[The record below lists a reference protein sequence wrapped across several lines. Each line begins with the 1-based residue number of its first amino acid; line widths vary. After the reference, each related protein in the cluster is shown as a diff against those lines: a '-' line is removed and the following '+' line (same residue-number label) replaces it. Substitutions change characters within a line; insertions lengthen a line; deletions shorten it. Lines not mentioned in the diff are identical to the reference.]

1 MEPQFATIE
10 QLNTR
15 LLEIDRIL
23 VRSEFKGTKESFLT
37 SFEKIELEQEAQ
49 GIVNVMAKTLSEK
62 TGHSPEELIQQQ
74 NEYRELLRL
83 SERMKASAETES
95 HHPDAKELLL
105 RAYDPATP
113 REESIHCLTSAIYGE
128 TEEEKIIRKKAERS
142 KKTKR
147 IIGTVVILIAVALIL
162 WGLFTALRS

>member
-23 VRSEFKGTKESFLT
+23 VRSEFTRTRESSLT
-37 SFEKIELEQEAQ
+37 SFQKIELEQEAQ
-49 GIVNVMAKTLSEK
+49 GIVDVMAKTLSEK
-62 TGHSPEELIQQQ
+62 TGQSPEELIRQQ

-83 SERMKASAETES
+83 SERMKTSAETES
-95 HHPDAKELLL
+95 YHPDTKELLQK
-105 RAYDPATP
+105 AYDPATP
-113 REESIHCLTSAIYGE
+113 REESIDCFTRAIYGE

-142 KKTKR
+142 KKTTK
-147 IIGTVVILIAVALIL
+147 IIGTVVVVVVAALIL
-162 WGLFTALRS
+162 WALFTALRN